1 MGTIEDKES
10 AIAKGVLMTYNQLIE
25 SLKKEG
31 VEEIVAEGQVFD
43 PNFHQPLM
51 MEKVEG
57 VESNQ
62 VLQVLQKGYKL
73 KDRLLRPSLVKVS
86 E

>member
-1 MGTIEDKES
+1 
-10 AIAKGVLMTYNQLIE
+10 
-25 SLKKEG
+25 
-31 VEEIVAEGQVFD
+31 
-43 PNFHQPLM
+43 

-57 VESNQ
+57 VDSNK
-62 VLQVLQKGYKL
+62 VIQVLQKGYKL